1 MVSPKRKP
9 EGEEIAMSGIFTPGN
24 IIVLAIVLV
33 ALYFGGCHIIG
44 SFRGQSC
51 CTDADD
57 RPHPKQVKV
66 EDTDLSHYPYEAD
79 IMVNGMSCAN
89 CVKNVT
95 NALNAIPGTL
105 AKVSL
110 EDSVA
115 HVHAKQ
121 PIDEAV
127 YEQAIKDAGYYVP
140 HL

>member
-1 MVSPKRKP
+1 
-9 EGEEIAMSGIFTPGN
+9 MSGIFTPGN

-33 ALYFGGCHIIG
+33 ALYFGGRRIIG

-57 RPHPKQVKV
+57 RPHPKQVK
-66 EDTDLSHYPYEAD
+66 D

-95 NALNAIPGTL
+95 NALNALPGTL

>member
-1 MVSPKRKP
+1 M
-9 EGEEIAMSGIFTPGN
+9 
-24 IIVLAIVLV
+24 
-33 ALYFGGCHIIG
+33 
-44 SFRGQSC
+44 
-51 CTDADD
+51 
-57 RPHPKQVKV
+57 
-66 EDTDLSHYPYEAD
+66 
-79 IMVNGMSCAN
+79 
-89 CVKNVT
+89 KNVT